1 MPAGARAEIRPKDF
15 AVALACIAVAGLA
28 LRLTYLALGGNTSVS
43 GDGAYYHYGAN
54 YLADGKGFV
63 DPIALLLGVHL
74 PGADHPPAWT
84 VVLSAASW
92 TYSSP

>member
-1 MPAGARAEIRPKDF
+1 M
-15 AVALACIAVAGLA
+15 
-28 LRLTYLALGGNTSVS
+28 S

-74 PGADHPPAWT
+74 PGADHPPAWI
-84 VVLSAASW
+84 VVLSDASLLAAPWLTRCCRPSG
-92 TYSSP
+92 